1 MTQQEKDA
9 EEQGYRA
16 AKNMESPSM
25 YPTTAQSKDRRIS
38 AAFYRGYMRGMKEAS
53 HA

>member
-16 AKNMESPSM
+16 AKNGEPPSQ
-25 YPTTAQSKDRRIS
+25 YPTSAQSKDKRIS
-38 AAFYRGYMRGMKEAS
+38 SAFYRGYMRGMKEAS

>member
-9 EEQGYRA
+9 EDRGYKA
-16 AKNMESPSM
+16 AREGEPPSK
-25 YPTTAQSKDRRIS
+25 YPTLAHSKDKRVS
-38 AAFYRGYMRGMKEAS
+38 AAFYRGYMRGMKEAN